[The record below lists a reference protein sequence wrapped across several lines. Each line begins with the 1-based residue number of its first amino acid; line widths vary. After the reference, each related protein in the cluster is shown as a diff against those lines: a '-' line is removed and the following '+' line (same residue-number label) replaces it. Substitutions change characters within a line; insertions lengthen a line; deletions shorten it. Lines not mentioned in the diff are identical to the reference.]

1 MPFHAN
7 VNTFK
12 HCFKNC
18 ETNPNNAAGV
28 FFPSGGGDLQLF
40 PAQIVVIVK
49 SALSS
54 APKLCLIFNVSLLT
68 MVSTIFYMTIT
79 NCDDMMMVVVMVMVV
94 MVMVVM
100 VIKTWS

>member
-1 MPFHAN
+1 M
-7 VNTFK
+7 FK

-28 FFPSGGGDLQLF
+28 FFPSDLQLF
-40 PAQIVVIVK
+40 PGQIVVIVK

-54 APKLCLIFNVSLLT
+54 APKLCLIIKILHVSLLT

>member
-1 MPFHAN
+1 M
-7 VNTFK
+7 FK

-28 FFPSGGGDLQLF
+28 FFPSDLQLF
-40 PAQIVVIVK
+40 PGQIVVIVK

-54 APKLCLIFNVSLLT
+54 APKLCLIIKILHVSLLA

-79 NCDDMMMVVVMVMVV
+79 NCDDMTMVVVVM
-94 MVMVVM
+94 
-100 VIKTWS
+100 IKNLELMLTVSSSSSLVAP